1 MNQPAHFEANL
12 WNRFLEMRDHVVYEC
27 LRHGADRIP
36 KSLRLEIR
44 TRKGDLKIAFG
55 ETAILDEPLR
65 DAILEDARNSNKKL
79 SHSTEG
85 SLLTQPWK
93 QMHDHF
99 WKQLKQNCKIDVTSR
114 DMAAA
119 SAAIRKVSEINLIAN
134 FPPADGEED

>member
-1 MNQPAHFEANL
+1 M

-27 LRHGADRIP
+27 LRHGAERVP

-55 ETAILDEPLR
+55 ETAVLEEPLR
-65 DAILEDARNSNKKL
+65 VAIYEHAKTSNRKL

-85 SLLTQPWK
+85 SLLSEPWK
-93 QMHDHF
+93 QLHDHF
-99 WKQLKQNCKIDVTSR
+99 WKQLQQNCKIDVTSG
-114 DMAAA
+114 DLVAA

-134 FPPADGEED
+134 FFPADGEED